1 MAKKN
6 EPKSDI
12 KFSSMAVLIDG
23 ENVDK
28 QKIEPILAKIS
39 QFGTITTKRVYGD
52 WSQEKLKLWN
62 DTVSVCALRTMH
74 HFVHSKQK
82 NTTDIA
88 MVIDAMDLLHTGLYD
103 AFVIV
108 SSDGDFSN
116 LAVRI
121 RNEGK
126 FVIGVGQRKTNYNF
140 ITICDIFIN
149 QDKLSTLSCSVN
161 IDKMKNTMNV
171 LNSKI
176 AEKNTALQE
185 QRKKMTEK
193 NKAFAEL
200 KKELSDVKKEL
211 RTMTNSKT
219 KLEKQF
225 DKLQKSNATL
235 KKKVEASKSRLRS
248 KAAKKFTDMLQK
260 AIDGEEIAPNKYPL
274 DVIGKKIR
282 IENPE
287 FRPYD
292 YGFPTL
298 SKLIG
303 SVPGVEILTEQNRL
317 VFSFVDEKID
327 ETASVSVDC
336 ADVETDS
343 HLSPLLSEKS

>member
-1 MAKKN
+1 MAKWS
-6 EPKSDI
+6 ESKSDV
-12 KFSSMAVLIDG
+12 KFTSMAVLIDG

-121 RNEGK
+121 RNEDK
-126 FVIGVGQRKTNYNF
+126 VVIGVGQNKTNYNF
-140 ITICDIFIN
+140 VSICNIFIN
-149 QDKLSTLSCSVN
+149 QDKLASSVDTAN
-161 IDKMKNTMNV
+161 PMRLKNKVET
-171 LNSKI
+171 LNSKM
-176 AEKNTALQE
+176 AEKDKTIKAQAA
-185 QRKKMTEK
+185 KMKEK
-193 NKAFAEL
+193 NKAMSDL
-200 KKELSDVKKEL
+200 RKELSTVKKEL
-211 RTMTNSKT
+211 RAATGGTK
-219 KLEKQF
+219 KLESQLA
-225 DKLQKSNATL
+225 KLQKNNESL
-235 KKKVEASKSRLRS
+235 KKKVEVAKARLTA
-248 KAAKKFTDMLQK
+248 KTTKKFIDLLLN
-260 AIDGEEIAPNKYPL
+260 AISGEEIGENKYPL
-274 DVIGKKIR
+274 DIIGKKIR
-282 IENPE
+282 EENPT
-287 FRPYD
+287 FRPSD

-298 SKLIG
+298 SKLLA
-303 SVPGVEILTEQNRL
+303 STPGVKVTTEQNRVL
-317 VFSFVDEKID
+317 FSMSNDLAK
-327 ETASVSVDC
+327 
-336 ADVETDS
+336 
-343 HLSPLLSEKS
+343 LN